1 MALSL
6 PRAVKTLITQTP
18 DATRLADGLAQSIQP
33 VLNFLNGTMS
43 QAADGTLQI
52 LRGIAVAGASKLG
65 ATVVN
70 GSLVVNGDEVVNGK
84 ETINGD
90 EIVNGGIVLNA
101 RAGPG
106 GALAVVPGQAGIVLY
121 VTNIGNTDARWYV
134 TDTGAIQSK
143 DTIAAFGN
151 ITSGATLSG
160 SNVVSGVGFRA
171 TIYMGGYWTTTYG
184 AGYLGPCMHSLR
196 NQSNSVLGET
206 PSQRAMSGPGSILAI
221 AVAQA
226 GPIGGT
232 TSVLVYKNYQ
242 PWIPST
248 PVGSGQTVYAPI
260 VYPKGQYTF
269 ARNDVITVYLVTN
282 ASGNT
287 QLSCHLDVEYGA

>member
-1 MALSL
+1 MALNIPKVVQSL
-6 PRAVKTLITQTP
+6 FVQNTDASRVRDNLATAV
-18 DATRLADGLAQSIQP
+18 QP
-33 VLNFLNGTMS
+33 VLDFLNQYMQPNPDGSLTIRGAVAMG
-43 QAADGTLQI
+43 AASMASAAIQGAVSVAGPLLVNGTL
-52 LRGIAVAGASKLG
+52 
-65 ATVVN
+65 T
-70 GSLVVNGDEVVNGK
+70 VNGDEVVNG
-84 ETINGD
+84 
-90 EIVNGGIVLNA
+90 GIVLRA

-106 GALAVVPGQAGIVLY
+106 GALAVVPGQPGTVLY
-121 VTNIGNTDARWYV
+121 VTNVGNTDAKWYV
-134 TDTGAIQSK
+134 TDTGAMQSK
-143 DTIAAFGN
+143 DTIAAFGD
-151 ITSGATLSG
+151 ITSAAKVTGAS
-160 SNVVSGVGFRA
+160 VVSSVGFRA
-171 TIYMGGYWTTTYG
+171 TIYMGGYWTSTYG
-184 AGYLGPCMHSLR
+184 AGYMGACMISLR
-196 NQSNSVLGET
+196 NQSNSALGET

-248 PVGSGQTVYAPI
+248 PVGSGQTVYAPL

-269 ARNDVITVYLVTN
+269 VRNDVLTVYLVTN